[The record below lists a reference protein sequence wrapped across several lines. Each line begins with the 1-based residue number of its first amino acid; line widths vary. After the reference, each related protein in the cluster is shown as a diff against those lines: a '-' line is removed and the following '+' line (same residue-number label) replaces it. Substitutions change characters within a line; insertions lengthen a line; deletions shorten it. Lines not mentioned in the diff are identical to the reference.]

1 MANIQ
6 ATLRAR
12 LPLERDLARLA
23 DHLDHDLASTAPGA
37 PYLTLFMAV
46 LDGQGGRLRY
56 VNAGHNT
63 QFAVRGSGDVERLES
78 TGRPLGL
85 LPGGG
90 FEERGLTLGDGDGL
104 FLFTDGLV
112 ESENEAGEPF
122 GMDRIE
128 AILIEHRGS
137 GLPGLLAAVDEA
149 VRAHRGTVDAAD
161 DATMLALRFLLPSE
175 APAA

>member
-46 LDGQGGRLRY
+46 LDGQGGCLRY

-63 QFAVRGSGDVERLES
+63 QFAVRVSGGIERLES

-90 FEERGLTLGDGDGL
+90 FAEHGLTLGDGDGL

-122 GMDRIE
+122 GMERIE
-128 AILIEHRGS
+128 SILIEHRGS

-149 VRAHRGTVDAAD
+149 VRVHRGAVDAAD
-161 DATMLALRFLLPSE
+161 DATMLALRFLLPND

>member
-1 MANIQ
+1 MANLQ

-12 LPLERDLARLA
+12 LPLERDLACLA
-23 DHLDHDLASTAPGA
+23 DHLDHDLASSAPGA

-46 LDGQGGRLRY
+46 LDGPSGRLGY

-63 QFAVRGSGDVERLES
+63 QFVVRVSGGIERLES

-90 FEERGLTLGDGDGL
+90 FAERGLTLGDGDGL

-128 AILIEHRGS
+128 SVLVEHRGS
-137 GLPGLLAAVDEA
+137 GLPGLLTAVDEA
-149 VRAHRGTVDAAD
+149 VRRHRGAVDAAD
-161 DATMLALRFLLPSE
+161 DATMLVLRFLLPNDS
-175 APAA
+175 PAA